1 MATVIG
7 RGYGGGTRSAADIDR
22 EKRENAVLISDAP
35 APLAEGTVASSSSKS
50 GSTKTKTYPDV
61 PAMRNLQR
69 ESLEDWDYTPSQRVR
84 GYQNTLSGV
93 EANRPEAFNSRYE
106 GQIQSILDNILNRQK
121 FDVNTDANYQQL
133 YDLSKQR
140 YEANASRAMRDSM
153 ANAAGLTGGYGN
165 TYAATVGQQAYDRA
179 MEGLND
185 RNLEL
190 MNLAYGM
197 YRDEMADRYNQLG
210 AVEGVD
216 NTDYARYR
224 DRYNDYFTD
233 RNYYRQRLLDEYGM
247 DYGQYGDY
255 LNQSNAANE
264 FERVQNAADLAQG
277 NWYDQFAYNAGVNSY
292 EQDYKEYEDALSR
305 AMQFANNG
313 LGIPQ
318 RYASM
323 LDADTLAM
331 LNQIAQQ
338 AQAKQSGR
346 GGGSGSGRGRS
357 GGEEDATPVLREA
370 ADLDINDLARQMAA
384 ANMMMR
390 NGGERNFIINDDEN
404 VPQDE
409 YESALMDRLIDMN
422 YTDEQIAAIMNSDES
437 IRATER
443 ARRYGTGLLS
453 K

>member
-7 RGYGGGTRSAADIDR
+7 RGYGGGTTRSAADIDR
-22 EKRENAVLISDAP
+22 KKRENAAVISDVP
-35 APLAEGTVASSSSKS
+35 APLAEGSVASSSAKS
-50 GSTKTKTYPDV
+50 GSTKTTTYPDV
-61 PAMRNLQR
+61 PPMRNTQR
-69 ESLEDWDYTPSQRVR
+69 ESLEEWDYTPSQRVR
-84 GYQNTLSGV
+84 DYQNTLSGV

-121 FDVNTDANYQQL
+121 FDLNTDANYQQL

-140 YEANASRAMRDSM
+140 YEANASRAMRDTM

-185 RNLEL
+185 RNIDL
-190 MNLAYGM
+190 MNIAYGM

-210 AVEGVD
+210 AVQNVD

-224 DRYNDYFTD
+224 DRYNDYLTD

-255 LNQSNAANE
+255 LNQSNAVNE
-264 FERVQNAADLAQG
+264 FERLQNAADLAQG

-292 EQDYKEYEDALSR
+292 EQNYSEYENALNR

-331 LNQIAQQ
+331 LNQIAQE
-338 AQAKQSGR
+338 AIAKQNGTGGNGR
-346 GGGSGSGRGRS
+346 GGGGSGRGPSESTGNASSQRPMWNDEYDIDS
-357 GGEEDATPVLREA
+357 RTPEFRDAAMRFLYPNFVVNDEEEDARANWAETQDRIIAEM
-370 ADLDINDLARQMAA
+370 ADQ
-384 ANMMMR
+384 
-390 NGGERNFIINDDEN
+390 G
-404 VPQDE
+404 
-409 YESALMDRLIDMN
+409 YTALEIQKYL
-422 YTDEQIAAIMNSDES
+422 NSF
-437 IRATER
+437 
-443 ARRYGTGLLS
+443 Y